1 MGLLGA
7 LSMSKT
13 IADTYYYGSIQKF
26 GQVKVFFAHA
36 TDKVI
41 YLWSV
46 RYEDKGRLYELWLE
60 RRPNLQTQFEK
71 RRVDFLNQEH
81 ITNDFI
87 LYKGLLEEATDKI
100 IGLQQEHHSKLVQ
113 HLFSTPPTER
123 LDAVVN
129 PSTLKLTEE
138 NDKARMH
145 LSSPFFTSK

>member
-71 RRVDFLNQEH
+71 RRVDFLNV
-81 ITNDFI
+81 ISF
-87 LYKGLLEEATDKI
+87 YWAMKGLLEEATDKI

>member
-1 MGLLGA
+1 
-7 LSMSKT
+7 MSKT